1 MGGTKSKFQPP
12 TLMVTREE
20 GQMLRWW
27 MKWWSRSLRLESSTV
42 RLVMLHAGEQRV
54 GGNGEME
61 EVVGFGSRVFWEI
74 PVQVIWEGSVG
85 QSQLGAENTCN
96 NKMSQM
102 N

>member
-1 MGGTKSKFQPP
+1 MDGQSRNSNPP

-20 GQMLRWW
+20 GQMSSWR
-27 MKWWSRSLRLESSTV
+27 MKCWSRSLRLESSTV
-42 RLVMLHAGEQRV
+42 RLVMLHKGEQRV

-61 EVVGFGSRVFWEI
+61 EAVGFGSRVFWEI

>member
-1 MGGTKSKFQPP
+1 
-12 TLMVTREE
+12 MVTREE
-20 GQMLRWW
+20 GQMSRWW

-85 QSQLGAENTCN
+85 QSHLGAENTCN